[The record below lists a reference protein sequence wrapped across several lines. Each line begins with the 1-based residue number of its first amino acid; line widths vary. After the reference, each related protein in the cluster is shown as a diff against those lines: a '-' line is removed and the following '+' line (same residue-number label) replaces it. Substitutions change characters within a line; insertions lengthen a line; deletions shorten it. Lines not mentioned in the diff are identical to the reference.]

1 MRYLIAGMLLL
12 VALGCDAAQ
21 FGKDR
26 EELMYR
32 INCGAEAEYVDNNN
46 VKWQPDQMLEP
57 GKDWGALG
65 GKTTTR
71 EKVLPIREKVSPE
84 VYRTERYGVK
94 AYEFK
99 LPNDTYTV
107 RLHFAEAHESNFEV
121 GARVFDVTVGP
132 EESLKGFDPLKES
145 GGFAKSVVMEFAGLV
160 VTDGKLRIEFTPRVD
175 SVAINGIEIL
185 KTGPTERKVTKLTT
199 APIRKPGKRVK
210 KPDDVKA
217 ARILFVGNSYTIR
230 WALPKTIEDMVNS
243 GSSKLRIRAFQS
255 VRGGSNLNWHYNRS
269 KVIEKIKTGNYDYV
283 VLQEYGR
290 PSAEKMLDVASK
302 LDKVIK
308 DSGARTLI
316 YCVWV
321 RVGET
326 PQVQEALTK
335 VQRKVARSLNA
346 TFVPVGPAWQAVH
359 KQRPNFNLHSPDKHH
374 PGMHG
379 AYLTACVFYAV
390 LTGESPVG
398 HPFPAVLKQEIEI
411 DKETAA
417 FLQKVAWKTVQKY
430 SALEKKL
437 D

>member
-1 MRYLIAGMLLL
+1 MRYLIPGMLLL
-12 VALGCDAAQ
+12 VALGCDALQ
-21 FGKDR
+21 FGKDQ

-32 INCGAEAEYVDNNN
+32 INCGADSEYVDNNN

-57 GKDWGALG
+57 GKDWGAIG

-71 EKVLPIREKVSPE
+71 EKVLPIQEEVSPE
-84 VYRTERYGVK
+84 VYRSERYGVE

-107 RLHFAEAHESNFEV
+107 RLHFAETHESNFEV
-121 GARVFDVTVGP
+121 GMRVFDVTVGR

-145 GGFAKSVVMEFAGLV
+145 GGFARPVVMELTGRV
-160 VTDGKLRIEFTPRVD
+160 VTNGKLRIEFTPRVE

-185 KTGPTERKVTKLTT
+185 KTGPAERKVTKLTA
-199 APIRKPGKRVK
+199 APARKPGKRVET
-210 KPDDVKA
+210 PDDAKA
-217 ARILFVGNSYTIR
+217 TRILFVGNSLTLR
-230 WALPKTIEDMVNS
+230 WALPKTIEEMVNS
-243 GSSKLRIRAFQS
+243 GPSKLRIRSFQS
-255 VRGGSNLNWHYNRS
+255 VRGGANLDWHYNS
-269 KVIEKIKTGNYDYV
+269 SDVIEKIKTGNYDYV

-290 PSAEKMLDVASK
+290 PSAEKMLDVVGK
-302 LDKVIK
+302 FDKVIR

-321 RVGET
+321 GADEAPQIQET
-326 PQVQEALTK
+326 ITK
-335 VQRKVARSLNA
+335 VQREVARSLNVA
-346 TFVPVGPAWQAVH
+346 FVPVGPAWQAARE
-359 KQRPNFNLHSPDKHH
+359 QRPNFNLHSPDKSH

-417 FLQKVAWKTVQKY
+417 FLQEVASETVQKY
-430 SALEKKL
+430 SALEKEL